1 MVHLHPKVGITMS
14 GYTSEAR
21 LSQGHKVI
29 GSVTSHLTCMPL
41 PGGWGQPTSL
51 LWSYKMPYGHFQ
63 VQILSCP
70 RESISRIRSWF
81 KVNFVIALTPTVI
94 RSKKVYG
101 SVLSLCYQFCYEVS
115 IPYRIEVGGTR
126 DGPEGGASHS
136 DSHPLQDPKS
146 AGCTGGSALSRATF
160 HHIWEVQNQACQADN
175 AQ

>member
-1 MVHLHPKVGITMS
+1 MVHLYPKVGITMS
-14 GYTSEAR
+14 GFTSEAR
-21 LSQGHKVI
+21 LSQGHKVT

-63 VQILSCP
+63 VRILSCS
-70 RESISRIRSWF
+70 RESISRLRSWF

-115 IPYRIEVGGTR
+115 VPYRIEVGGTR
-126 DGPEGGASHS
+126 GWSRRRSIPFWLTSSSRSQIGWMYQRVSTEQGHISSH
-136 DSHPLQDPKS
+136 L
-146 AGCTGGSALSRATF
+146 GSAEPSMSGR
-160 HHIWEVQNQACQADN
+160 
-175 AQ
+175 